1 MAPGNDKST
10 ALIVDE
16 AAEWVVR
23 MTAPAVSTEDKR
35 EFLAWLK
42 RSPVHL
48 DQYLRL
54 ERTWSDLARADPEY
68 RIDIAAL
75 VAADCT
81 NIVEFADT
89 GRRTRSRGD
98 LSARSGTTGDVRA
111 GRSAAMG
118 AGRRGR
124 IYAIAL
130 AATLACVAFAV
141 FWFHGQLA
149 QQYNTSVGEQRTIR
163 LEDGSTVVLNTD
175 SRVVVDMS
183 ESFREVR
190 LVRGEALFD
199 VAKDRLRPFR
209 VISDQ
214 AIAQAVGTSFIVR
227 RKAQQTE
234 ITVIEGQVAVIPTA
248 PVDEVPAAR
257 PEGPVQVS
265 AGTKANVVARHV
277 TTTAIENP
285 GAVTAWRSGRLIF
298 DGEPLANV
306 IAEFNRYNQVQLV
319 VTDSRLSGELIS
331 GVFDAGQPRSLVRFL
346 EQSGAIGP
354 PEQSGNNLI
363 LTSQ

>member
-1 MAPGNDKST
+1 MTLGSDRCT
-10 ALIVDE
+10 AVVVDE
-16 AAEWVVR
+16 AAEWAVR
-23 MTAPAVSTEDKR
+23 MTAPSVSTEDKR

-48 DQYLRL
+48 DQYLRI
-54 ERTWSDLARADPEY
+54 ERTWSDLARADPDH
-68 RIDIAAL
+68 RIDINAL
-75 VAADCT
+75 VATDRT
-81 NIVEFADT
+81 NVVEFADASYRVSSRSESPARPGMIGDGRGRSAEGT
-89 GRRTRSRGD
+89 GRR
-98 LSARSGTTGDVRA
+98 A
-111 GRSAAMG
+111 
-118 AGRRGR
+118 R
-124 IYAIAL
+124 IYAVAL
-130 AATLACVAFAV
+130 AATLVCVAVAV
-141 FWFHGQLA
+141 FWLHGQFA
-149 QQYNTSVGEQRTIR
+149 RQYNTGVGEQRTVR

-175 SRVVVDMS
+175 TRVLVDMG

-190 LVRGEALFD
+190 LVRGEALFN

-214 AIAQAVGTSFIVR
+214 AIAQAIGTSFVVR

-234 ITVIEGQVAVIPTA
+234 VTVIEGQVAVTPTA
-248 PVDEVPAAR
+248 PVEETQAAR

-265 AGTKANVVARHV
+265 AGTRADVVDRHV

-285 GAVTAWRSGRLIF
+285 SAVTAWRTGRLIF

-306 IAEFNRYNQVQLV
+306 VAEFNRYNQVQLV
-319 VTDSRLSGELIS
+319 LTDSRLSSELVS

-354 PEQSGNNLI
+354 PQQSGNNFI
-363 LTSQ
+363 LVPL